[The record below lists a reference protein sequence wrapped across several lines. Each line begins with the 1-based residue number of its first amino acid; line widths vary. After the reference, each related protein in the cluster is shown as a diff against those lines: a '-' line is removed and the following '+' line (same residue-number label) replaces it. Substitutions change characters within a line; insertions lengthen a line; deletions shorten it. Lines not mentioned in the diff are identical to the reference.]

1 MTSKILGTFTNLLL
15 MEKYKQ
21 LAKGLNIEPKNEETF
36 GSFLQTPENV
46 FRFYRTL
53 RYRVRKNKQKHTSAK
68 YRGML
73 EAFLPRTQRKNG
85 AKKSNDYH
93 NNRLKLVF
101 KKLCLDVYLHGTIM
115 RIGIICNKIFC
126 YMLDLA
132 CRWLIVEKVK
142 IFRSYVKER
151 NCKILIGL
159 CK

>member
-1 MTSKILGTFTNLLL
+1 

-36 GSFLQTPENV
+36 GSFLQTSENV

-53 RYRVRKNKQKHTSAK
+53 RYRVKKKKQKHTSAK
-68 YRGML
+68 YRGIL

-101 KKLCLDVYLHGTIM
+101 RKLCLDVYLHGTIM